1 MKTNF
6 KVVFY
11 LSTKMDAFDHGK
23 YYPMDDE
30 LASSHRREVVRD
42 MYVVIM
48 AMIIYFTAFYFI
60 LSKI

>member
-1 MKTNF
+1 
-6 KVVFY
+6 
-11 LSTKMDAFDHGK
+11 MDAFDHGK

-30 LASSHRREVVRD
+30 ISFSHRREVVRD

-48 AMIIYFTAFYFI
+48 TMIIYFTAFYFI